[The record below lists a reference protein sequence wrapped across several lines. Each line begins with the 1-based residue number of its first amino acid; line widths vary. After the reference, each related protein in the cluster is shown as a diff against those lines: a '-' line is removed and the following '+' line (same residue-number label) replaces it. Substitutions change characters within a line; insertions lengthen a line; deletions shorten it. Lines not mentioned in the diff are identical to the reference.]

1 MDEDHRRRGFAG
13 FIHTDM
19 MCSDIHQLARARR
32 CCLTAAATRLV
43 DPAEIQRA
51 LDLKVPCWR
60 HVCMRPERLVSAVL
74 FAAAFGLRLDEDDT

>member
-43 DPAEIQRA
+43 DLAEIQRA
-51 LDLKVPCWR
+51 LDLKVPPCR
-60 HVCMRPERLVSAVL
+60 NGHVQVQLLRYLVARPGRYP
-74 FAAAFGLRLDEDDT
+74 